1 MKDLFSEI
9 NTLPCQAMTKEL
21 EAPPGFLK
29 HYRVR
34 FFPLD
39 YLVEVTRWAD
49 GRYVISHFTKDDI
62 HEIDEFK
69 CKFENGA
76 IKPILTHLNK
86 CLNTNYTDVE
96 YYHFGNI
103 NQMIRSKIR

>member
-9 NTLPCQAMTKEL
+9 NTLPCRTMTKEL
-21 EAPPGFLK
+21 EAPPDYLK

-34 FFPLD
+34 FFPLG
-39 YLVEVTRWAD
+39 YLVEITRWAD

-86 CLNTNYTDVE
+86 CLGTNYTDVE
-96 YYHFGNI
+96 YL
-103 NQMIRSKIR
+103 K